1 MRRWLLG
8 GVGIAAMA
16 AAAAALL
23 AIHRAEPPLPS
34 APPVPPVAE
43 APPPSPPPAPP
54 VAETPL
60 PPEPEPPAPLQ
71 TADFPPPPPSPAPAL
86 PPLPEREVKALPA
99 HPVPDYRSAPIP
111 HVTMEDRNGN
121 PIARPSAPSAPS
133 AAAAPA
139 PPPLAEPPQR
149 GQKGRAPPAQ
159 QAASPMPASLSGP
172 AQATGTLTLALQGH
186 SVRLFGVSA
195 PEGGDRCL
203 LEKGDPRPCS
213 EVTQQVLAARLAR
226 SASVTC
232 TAPSGAAAALP
243 TRICLDDKGVDIAG
257 FLVGEGLALDDPR
270 QTSDYRGAEGVA
282 RSLKKGLWA
291 YR

>member
-1 MRRWLLG
+1 MRKWLILG
-8 GVGIAAMA
+8 IGIA
-16 AAAAALL
+16 AAAAVTLL
-23 AIHRAEPPLPS
+23 VTRRAEQPLPPTLP
-34 APPVPPVAE
+34 APPVAE
-43 APPPSPPPAPP
+43 TPPPSPPPAPP
-54 VAETPL
+54 VAETP
-60 PPEPEPPAPLQ
+60 PPEPEPPAPPQ
-71 TADFPPPPPSPAPAL
+71 VADLPPPPPAL
-86 PPLPEREVKALPA
+86 PPLPEQQVDTLPV

-111 HVTMEDRNGN
+111 HVTMEDRDGN
-121 PIARPSAPSAPS
+121 PIARPPAPSAG
-133 AAAAPA
+133 AAPA
-139 PPPLAEPPQR
+139 PPSSVEPPQR
-149 GQKGRAPPAQ
+149 GQKARAAPAQ
-159 QAASPMPASLSGP
+159 QAALPPVPASLSGP

-203 LEKGDPRPCS
+203 LGKGDPRPCS

-232 TAPSGAAAALP
+232 APPSGAAAALP

-257 FLVGEGLALDDPR
+257 FLVGEGLALDDPK